1 MIFPVSVSLRFIYF
15 MKEVCLMSVCELW
28 LLQGGGEAKTLT
40 PKQCII
46 IDAGLETIK
55 VSGDRLHINVSSKKQ
70 H

>member
-1 MIFPVSVSLRFIYF
+1 
-15 MKEVCLMSVCELW
+15 MSVCELW

-55 VSGDRLHINVSSKKQ
+55 VGGDLHLHVSREINSENVDSKKLSDAFCNIQ
-70 H
+70 VW